1 MKNNSQPGPV
11 IALAGVNL
19 SLGHGAARVHILK
32 DIDLH
37 IGNGETI
44 GLVGPSGS
52 GKSTLLMVMAGLE
65 RADKGSVTIAGED
78 LSALDEDALARF
90 RGRHIGIVF
99 QSFHLIPTMTAMENV
114 AVPLELSG
122 IADAYAR
129 ARDELAA
136 VGLSER
142 LNHYPAELSG
152 GEQQRVALARALVPN
167 PKILVA
173 DEPTGNL
180 DEDTG
185 KQVIDLLFAGH
196 EKRGTTLVLVTHDS
210 ALAARCARVVRL
222 RSGRID
228 GVSRP

>member
-37 IGNGETI
+37 IGSGETI

-65 RADKGSVTIAGED
+65 RADRGSVTIAGED

-99 QSFHLIPTMTAMENV
+99 QLFHLIPTMTAMENV
-114 AVPLELSG
+114 AIPLELSG
-122 IADAYAR
+122 
-129 ARDELAA
+129 
-136 VGLSER
+136 
-142 LNHYPAELSG
+142 
-152 GEQQRVALARALVPN
+152 
-167 PKILVA
+167 
-173 DEPTGNL
+173 
-180 DEDTG
+180 
-185 KQVIDLLFAGH
+185 
-196 EKRGTTLVLVTHDS
+196 
-210 ALAARCARVVRL
+210 
-222 RSGRID
+222 
-228 GVSRP
+228 